1 MGEGNAPEFGI
12 SKNVKLVGRTD
23 LAGGG
28 QVVVENGYAYVG
40 HMDPPHGT
48 TILDVK
54 DPKHPKVV
62 VEIEIPKGVHS
73 HKVRVSGDVMLV
85 NLERY
90 QSKEKLPTG
99 LKIYDITNREKPKEI
114 AFVETN
120 GGVHRFTFDGRYAYL
135 SVHLE
140 GYRGRIPMIFDLKD
154 PTRPTEVG
162 RWWMPGQWIGG
173 GETPTWE
180 GTAHQC
186 HHPIRYGD
194 RLYVSYWHGGFV
206 ILDIAD
212 MSKPKFIGGLN
223 WSPPYPSPIHTTVPI
238 PWKLMGRDMMVV
250 VDEEAGKRAPA
261 PPAFMW
267 MVDITEEKQ
276 PVSVSTYNPEAAFSI
291 APGHQYGAHQPAE
304 QVYDNKMFVTWFS
317 GGLRVVDI
325 SNPYRLKEVGYYVP
339 KPGRGQTKVKSN
351 DVYRADNG
359 LIYLVDRL
367 DGLEILES
375 EV

>member
-1 MGEGNAPEFGI
+1 MSEGNAPEYGI
-12 SKNVKLVGRTD
+12 SKNFNLVGRTD
-23 LAGGG
+23 IAGGG

-48 TILDVK
+48 SILDVK
-54 DPKHPKVV
+54 DPKHPKIIA
-62 VEIEIPKGVHS
+62 EIEIPKGVHS

-99 LKIYDITNREKPKEI
+99 MKVYDISNRNKPREI
-114 AFVETN
+114 AFFETN
-120 GGVHRFTFDGRYAYL
+120 GGIHRFTFDGRYAYI
-135 SVHLE
+135 SVHQE
-140 GYRGRIPMIFDLKD
+140 GYRGRIPMIVDMKD
-154 PTRPTEVG
+154 PAHPTEVG
-162 RWWMPGQWIGG
+162 RWWMPGQWVGG
-173 GETPTWE
+173 GEIPSWE

-186 HHPIRYGD
+186 HHPIRSGD

-212 MSKPKFIGGLN
+212 MSKPKFLSGLN
-223 WSPPYPSPIHTTVPI
+223 WSPPYPSPIHTTLPI

-267 MVDITEEKQ
+267 MVDITDEKR
-276 PVSVSTYNPEAAFSI
+276 PVSVATYNPQAAFSI

-325 SNPYRLKEVGYYVP
+325 SKPYQLTEVAYYVP

-351 DVYRADNG
+351 DVYRTDNG
-359 LIYLVDRL
+359 LIYLIDRL
-367 DGLEILES
+367 DGLEILECS
-375 EV
+375 V

>member
-1 MGEGNAPEFGI
+1 MSDGKAPEYGI
-12 SKNVKLVGRTD
+12 SKNFKLVGRTD
-23 LAGGG
+23 IAGGG

-48 TILDVK
+48 SILDVK
-54 DPKHPKVV
+54 DPKNPKIIA
-62 VEIEIPKGVHS
+62 EIEIPKGVHS
-73 HKVRVSGDVMLV
+73 HKVRVSGDIMLV

-99 LKIYDITNREKPKEI
+99 MKVYDISNRERPREI
-114 AFVETN
+114 AFFETD
-120 GGVHRFTFDGRYAYL
+120 GGIHRFTYDGRYAYL
-135 SVHLE
+135 SVHLKD
-140 GYRGRIPMIFDLKD
+140 YRGRIPMIVDMND
-154 PTRPTEVG
+154 PAHPTEVG

-173 GETPTWE
+173 GENPAWQ
-180 GTAHQC
+180 GTDHQC

-212 MSKPKFIGGLN
+212 MTKPKFLSGLN
-223 WSPPYPSPIHTTVPI
+223 WSPPYPSPIHTTLPL

-267 MVDITEEKQ
+267 MIDITDEKH
-276 PVSVSTYNPEAAFSI
+276 PVSVSTFNPEAAFTI

-325 SNPYRLKEVGYYVP
+325 SNPYQLKEIAYYVP
-339 KPGRGQTKVKSN
+339 KPGRGQSKVKSN
-351 DVYRADNG
+351 DVYRTADG
-359 LIYLVDRL
+359 LIYLIDRL
-367 DGLEILES
+367 DGLEILECN
-375 EV
+375 V

>member
-1 MGEGNAPEFGI
+1 MSEGIAPEYGLN
-12 SKNVKLVGRTD
+12 KNFKLVGRTD
-23 LAGGG
+23 IAGGG

-48 TILDVK
+48 SILDVK
-54 DPKHPKVV
+54 DPKNPKIIA
-62 VEIEIPKGVHS
+62 EIEIPKGVHS

-99 LKIYDITNREKPKEI
+99 LKIYDISTRAKPKEI
-114 AFVETN
+114 AFFETN
-120 GGVHRFTFDGRYAYL
+120 GGVHRFTFDGRYAYI

-140 GYRGRIPMIFDLKD
+140 GYRGRIPMILDLKD
-154 PTRPTEVG
+154 PAHPTEVG
-162 RWWMPGQWIGG
+162 RWWMPGQWLGG
-173 GETPTWE
+173 GETPSWE

-212 MSKPKFIGGLN
+212 MSKPKFVSGLN
-223 WSPPYPSPIHTTVPI
+223 WSPPYPSPIHTTLPI

-267 MVDITEEKQ
+267 MIDITDEKH
-276 PVSVSTYNPEAAFSI
+276 PVSVSTFNPQAAFTI

-325 SNPYRLKEVGYYVP
+325 SNPYLLSEVAYYVP
-339 KPGRGQTKVKSN
+339 KPGRGQSKVKSN
-351 DVYRADNG
+351 DVYRTADG
-359 LIYLVDRL
+359 LIYLIDRL
-367 DGLEILES
+367 DGLEILECDA
-375 EV
+375 